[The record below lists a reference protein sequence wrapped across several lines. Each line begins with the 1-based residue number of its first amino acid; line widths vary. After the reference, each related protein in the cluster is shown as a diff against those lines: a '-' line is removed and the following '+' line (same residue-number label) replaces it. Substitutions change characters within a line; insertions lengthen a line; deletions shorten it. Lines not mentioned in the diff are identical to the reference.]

1 MQSQYG
7 HHNTMSRQDH
17 DESTSTRRVDDSTT
31 RQRVN
36 VHMKSCP
43 NEPTYTHNYHDMT
56 SRWDHNK
63 STSTQRVS
71 PRDMER
77 REDRE
82 WRHVAPGISFSLIVS
97 LFFSLH
103 LFTADL
109 SSETL
114 SKVASKFEKIICLFM
129 IIVVQ
134 YQYLSKT
141 FVKCKKTRIRYPFF
155 FFFLFRKP
163 VEKTCENP
171 YPFAE
176 GTGFARVQI
185 YVPGPVP
192 QGPLPVVFPKKNCLY
207 KT

>member
-7 HHNTMSRQDH
+7 HHDTMSRRDH

-31 RQRVN
+31 QQRVN
-36 VHMKSCP
+36 VRMKSRP

-56 SRWDHNK
+56 SRWDHDK
-63 STSTQRVS
+63 STSTQRVDDSVCTRRVS
-71 PRDMER
+71 PWVTER
-77 REDRE
+77 REDWE

-114 SKVASKFEKIICLFM
+114 SKVASKFKKIICLFM

-134 YQYLSKT
+134 YLT
-141 FVKCKKTRIRYPFF
+141 VPFENNCKM
-155 FFFLFRKP
+155 
-163 VEKTCENP
+163 
-171 YPFAE
+171 
-176 GTGFARVQI
+176 
-185 YVPGPVP
+185 
-192 QGPLPVVFPKKNCLY
+192 
-207 KT
+207 